1 MSRNWRH
8 ALAIRYGNERLFGSF
23 FGHNSSQGEWGMA
36 PNDRETIIVDR
47 DGGRGAGGIII
58 GVIVALALIGI
69 AYLVFFNN
77 NGGGGGTVDVDVP
90 AVSVDVVPD
99 GQ

>member
-1 MSRNWRH
+1 
-8 ALAIRYGNERLFGSF
+8 
-23 FGHNSSQGEWGMA
+23 MA
-36 PNDRETIIVDR
+36 PVDRETVIVDR
-47 DGGRGAGGIII
+47 GRSGATSLII
-58 GVIVALALIGI
+58 GLIVAMALIAI

-90 AVSVDVVPD
+90 AVSVDVAPD

>member
-1 MSRNWRH
+1 
-8 ALAIRYGNERLFGSF
+8 
-23 FGHNSSQGEWGMA
+23 MA
-36 PNDRETIIVDR
+36 PLDRETVIVDR
-47 DGGRGAGGIII
+47 GGSRGAGGLIVGLIVAI
-58 GVIVALALIGI
+58 AVIVI

-90 AVSVDVVPD
+90 AVSVDVAPD

>member
-1 MSRNWRH
+1 MSMPP
-8 ALAIRYGNERLFGSF
+8 E
-23 FGHNSSQGEWGMA
+23 
-36 PNDRETIIVDR
+36 RETVIVDR
-47 DGGRGAGGIII
+47 GGRGAGGLII
-58 GVIVALALIGI
+58 GIIVALALIAV

-90 AVSVDVVPD
+90 AVSVDVAPD